1 MRRAQ
6 VVVMERDG
14 RLAEMLRPAAQVQG
28 WWVREVRQPASCL
41 DLLRQSGPTVLVLL
55 VGPQVE
61 IEMALLERV
70 SFLAPECQSVV
81 VIESSDGRLAN
92 LAWDL
97 GAAYVL
103 FSAQLQQHLAD
114 LVTGLMPGE

>member
-6 VVVMERDG
+6 VAVMERDG
-14 RLAEMLRPAAQVQG
+14 RLADLLRPAADAGG
-28 WWVREVRQPASCL
+28 WWVREVRQPSSCL
-41 DLLRQSGPTVLVLL
+41 EMVRQGGPAVLVLL

-61 IEMALLERV
+61 TEMALLERV
-70 SFLAPECQSVV
+70 TYLAPECQSVA
-81 VIESSDGRLAN
+81 VIESGDARLAN

-103 FSAQLQQHLAD
+103 LPAQLPQHLAD
-114 LVTGLMPGE
+114 VVTGLLGGG

>member
-14 RLAEMLRPAAQVQG
+14 RLA
-28 WWVREVRQPASCL
+28 
-41 DLLRQSGPTVLVLL
+41 DLLRPTAEANGWWIRELRQASSCLNLARREGPAVLVLL

-61 IEMALLERV
+61 TELALLERV
-70 SFLAPECQSVV
+70 SYLAPECKSVA
-81 VIESSDGRLAN
+81 VIEGGDARLVN

-103 FSAQLQQHLAD
+103 PPTQVPPQLAD
-114 LVTGLMPGE
+114 VVAGLLKVG